1 MASKRRSCKNKPDVF
16 CYICGEYTLV
26 HNRNQD
32 KDWAPHMVCKACT
45 VYLRQWTKGK
55 KTCLKFGIP
64 MVWREQRNHDTDCYF
79 CSIDLTGINR
89 KNRSSLDDEDQETE
103 EEWPVVD
110 DETPQLFSQQEL
122 NDLVRDLSLSK
133 ASAELHQ
140 EYLQFFSEVQDLVYC
155 TDIAQL
161 LHHLGVPQYKPED
174 WRLFIDSSK
183 RSLKCVLLHNGNQF
197 ASVPLAH
204 STKLKEKYEAVKYML
219 EMIRYDQHKWVI
231 CVDLKM
237 DWPVQEELVPCRASN
252 VIISPLV
259 DRDRIL
265 FPPLHIKLGLIKQ
278 FTKALDKEGGCFN
291 YMCQTFPGVT
301 IVKLKAGIFDGPQIR
316 RLIRDPEFEKS
327 MNKVEQEAWNA
338 FVLVVKNFLGNN
350 KARNYAELVNNM
362 VTAFKKLGCNMSI
375 KLHYLFSH
383 MDRFP
388 ENLGSMSDEQGE
400 KFHQEMKEMETRY
413 QGRWNAV
420 MMADYCWTLKSDIP
434 DAEHSRVS
442 NKRKLAPNQDKLV
455 YNFAVRYGGKKECDH
470 VMKKFKSP
478 FIPPILRE
486 DMLKALAHS
495 LNCTRV
501 HRFAGNAR
509 RFLVAVAPIFTTEVK
524 HHEIFAILQ
533 YSNSAPRGP
542 EPRLHTNIHPS
553 LHFGGVFPGRE
564 PPLYNR
570 HSQGLKTRTGPKFD

>member
-26 HNRNQD
+26 HNRNQVTCFIKRAYHAYFGIKLGDQD

-45 VYLRQWTKGK
+45 VYLHQWTKGK

-89 KNRSSLDDEDQETE
+89 KNRSSLEYPDLQSARRPVAHCDDIPVPVFHKLQDISDDESSSDEDQETE

-204 STKLKEKYEAVKYML
+204 STKLKEKYEAVKYVL
-219 EMIRYDQHKWVI
+219 EMIRYDQHK
-231 CVDLKM
+231 
-237 DWPVQEELVPCRASN
+237 
-252 VIISPLV
+252 
-259 DRDRIL
+259 
-265 FPPLHIKLGLIKQ
+265 
-278 FTKALDKEGGCFN
+278 
-291 YMCQTFPGVT
+291 
-301 IVKLKAGIFDGPQIR
+301 
-316 RLIRDPEFEKS
+316 DPEFEKS

-338 FVLVVKNFLGNN
+338 FVLVVKNFFGNN

-400 KFHQEMKEMETRY
+400 RFHQEMKEMETRY

-420 MMADYCWTLKSDIP
+420 MMADYCWTLKRDIP

-442 NKRKLAPNQDKLV
+442 NKRKFQP
-455 YNFAVRYGGKKECDH
+455 
-470 VMKKFKSP
+470 
-478 FIPPILRE
+478 
-486 DMLKALAHS
+486 
-495 LNCTRV
+495 
-501 HRFAGNAR
+501 
-509 RFLVAVAPIFTTEVK
+509 
-524 HHEIFAILQ
+524 
-533 YSNSAPRGP
+533 
-542 EPRLHTNIHPS
+542 
-553 LHFGGVFPGRE
+553 
-564 PPLYNR
+564 
-570 HSQGLKTRTGPKFD
+570 